1 MAGNEVR
8 GLDAAQFQ
16 AQLLFV
22 RSGSKMDKKNGK
34 ILVLDDEQIVLDSVT
49 RILEDENYEVR
60 TCRRGDEALGILK
73 EGGFDILVTDLKMPG
88 MDGLQAMEALS
99 EVDPD
104 LSMIMFTAY
113 STVDSAVK
121 AMKLG
126 AVDYIRKPFT
136 PDQLSELVN
145 KAMKER
151 RARFEKRYRE
161 DTFAEIKTAVSST
174 LNLKEVLDLIV
185 QGVVKVM
192 KVKGST
198 LSLLDKNREKL
209 RVFAYHGLSRNYV
222 DKGPLDS
229 SKSLAESVLNG
240 KHAWVEDASQDP
252 RVQYP
257 QEAMREGIKSI
268 LSVPLL
274 VRNKVIG
281 VLRVYTSEPRKFS
294 DEETRFLYGFAE
306 QVAYAIEN
314 ARSYED
320 VKDEYEALRDD
331 LWDYFDK
338 EGWAS

>member
-1 MAGNEVR
+1 
-8 GLDAAQFQ
+8 
-16 AQLLFV
+16 
-22 RSGSKMDKKNGK
+22 MDKKKGK
-34 ILVLDDEQIVLDSVT
+34 ILVLDDEQIVLDSIT
-49 RILEDENYEVR
+49 RILEDENYEVK
-60 TCRRGDEALGILK
+60 TCRKGEDAMEMLK
-73 EGGFDILVTDLKMPG
+73 HGGFDILITDLKMPG

-99 EVDPD
+99 EIDPD
-104 LSMIMFTAY
+104 LSMIMVTAY

-136 PDQLSELVN
+136 PDQLAELVD
-145 KAMKER
+145 KVMKDRKE
-151 RARFEKRYRE
+151 RFEKRYRE
-161 DTFAEIKTAVSST
+161 DTFAEIKNAISST

-209 RVFAYHGLSRNYV
+209 RIFAYHGLSRDYV
-222 DKGPLDS
+222 EKGPLDS
-229 SKSLAESVLNG
+229 SKSLAEAVLTG
-240 KHAWVEDASQDP
+240 KHAWVEDACQDP

-257 QEAMREGIKSI
+257 KEAMREGIKSI

-281 VLRVYTSEPRKFS
+281 VLRVYTSEPRRFS
-294 DEETRFLYGFAE
+294 DEEIRFLYGFAE

>member
-1 MAGNEVR
+1 
-8 GLDAAQFQ
+8 
-16 AQLLFV
+16 
-22 RSGSKMDKKNGK
+22 MDKKSGK

-49 RILEDENYEVR
+49 RILEEENYEVK
-60 TCRRGDEALGILK
+60 TCRKGRDAVEMLK
-73 EGGFDILVTDLKMPG
+73 EGRFDILMTDLKMPG
-88 MDGLQAMEALS
+88 MDGLQAMEAMA
-99 EVDPD
+99 EIDPD

-136 PDQLSELVN
+136 PDQLVELVT
-145 KAMKER
+145 KVMDDRK
-151 RARFEKRYRE
+151 ARFERRYRE

-174 LNLKEVLDLIV
+174 LNLREVLDLIV
-185 QGVVKVM
+185 EGVVKVM

-198 LSLLDKNREKL
+198 LSLLDKKREKL
-209 RVFAYHGLSRNYV
+209 RVFAFSGLSREYV

-229 SKSLAESVLNG
+229 SKSIAETTMNG
-240 KHAWVEDASQDP
+240 KHVWVEDVSNDS

-257 QEAMREGIKSI
+257 AEAMREGITSI

-274 VRNKVIG
+274 VKNKVTG
-281 VLRVYTSEPRKFS
+281 SLRVYTSEPRRFS
-294 DEETRFLYGFAE
+294 EEEIRFLYGFAE
-306 QVAYAIEN
+306 QVALAIEN

-331 LWDYFDK
+331 LWDFFDRD
-338 EGWAS
+338 GWM